1 MRQSEMGTL
10 LAQSKLGFLQWTA
23 WRQLIAS
30 RSRQGLSFMT
40 SISIVGV
47 TLGVA
52 ALIIVLSVMGGFEQD
67 LKSKMLRGMPHMEIL
82 GQRAFLGF
90 SLDEYSIEDI
100 RKMLP
105 ESAVIA
111 PFVQSE
117 VVMKQ
122 GKHLAAVSLYGIDP
136 DADSGMWAFD
146 GAMIEGDLDS
156 IRTHQQPLVSFE
168 DDPPRLPGVVLG
180 GALAGQLGANLGDE
194 ITIVSP
200 EAVSSHT
207 VLGGG
212 TLTRSYVLVGIFHSG
227 LFNYDAKW
235 AVVTV
240 DEARKFMPGYD
251 PGLDEENYVTGIA
264 VNLPEP
270 NHVDAIA
277 EQVNQLPN
285 LSAKTWKDSNA
296 ALLFALQLEKYTMGA
311 ILMLIVLVAAF
322 SISGTMMMTVFH
334 KKTQISLLRSIGMTR
349 WDIGRLFLIQGSTV
363 GAVGILLG
371 LGLGLGVC
379 FGLEKLRYI
388 DVPANLMSIR
398 GLPVRFL
405 PFEYFVICLSAWA
418 LSMIGALYPALTAS
432 RQNPSTGLR
441 YS

>member
-1 MRQSEMGTL
+1 
-10 LAQSKLGFLQWTA
+10 
-23 WRQLIAS
+23 
-30 RSRQGLSFMT
+30 MT
-40 SISIVGV
+40 TISIMGV

-67 LKSKMLRGMPHMEIL
+67 LKSKMLRGMPHVEVL
-82 GQRAFLGF
+82 GKQAILGF
-90 SLDEYSIEDI
+90 SLNERPIAEIESL
-100 RKMLP
+100 LP
-105 ESAVIA
+105 SDAKIA
-111 PFVQSE
+111 PFVNVE
-117 VVMKQ
+117 VVLKQ
-122 GKHLAAVSLYGIDP
+122 DKHLAAVSLYGV
-136 DADSGMWAFD
+136 DADADTSMWAFHESL
-146 GAMIEGDLDS
+146 IEGELAG
-156 IRTHQQPLVSFE
+156 IQGLQQPLVSFSE
-168 DDPPRLPGVVLG
+168 NPPKLPGIVLG
-180 GALAGQLGANLGDE
+180 DALAGQLGANLGDE
-194 ITIVSP
+194 VTVISP
-200 EAVSSHT
+200 ESLSTHT
-207 VLGGG
+207 ILGGG

-227 LFNYDAKW
+227 LFNYDTKW
-235 AVVTV
+235 AVVSV
-240 DEARKFMPGYD
+240 DEARKFMVGYD
-251 PGLDEENYVTGIA
+251 PGLDEENYITGLA
-264 VNLPEP
+264 VNVKDP
-270 NHVDAIA
+270 NAVDAIA
-277 EQVNQLPN
+277 ARINALPD

-349 WDIGRLFLIQGSTV
+349 WDIGRLFLIQGLTV

-371 LGLGLGVC
+371 LALGLGVC

-405 PFEYFVICLSAWA
+405 PLEYIVICLSAWA